1 MKKTFNLSPQTIT
14 QNIARL
20 QKYLA
25 EKGLDGCYISSF
37 DQYLN
42 EYVPLNDC
50 HRYYFTG
57 FTGSTAEALVPREG
71 KARVYVDGRYH
82 EQVDLEV
89 PVDAVL
95 AVKPAG
101 GMGNTQA
108 VLQDIRTLGMK
119 TLGFEPARTSLG
131 FLKQLEE
138 VCETK
143 AVAAEDMSKLV
154 EFATMP
160 APAQV
165 DFVAREFRG
174 RDTLEKLTE
183 VLQNDQ
189 QGMFVAALDGI
200 AWVTNCRGYQMPH
213 MSSFQSK
220 ALLTRKKVY
229 VFVDPSTPLSPTAD
243 KADGVEWIKT
253 SNMQAD
259 LVHLQNKLHLGEV
272 IFDPAMLNC
281 ADFGT
286 LLTVFGPDRLLEK
299 RGGLIEWMSI
309 KEPAEI
315 RSMEESFK
323 RSDKAIFETISWVKQ
338 SLKANKRVT
347 EFDLWGE
354 TRKKYEAQGS
364 REQSFNTI
372 AGVGPN
378 GSIIHYG
385 SPSDEIVIKA
395 TDMVLLDSG
404 GYYEGGFATDCTRTF
419 FASHDGAADPEY
431 KKIYT
436 LVLKGLL
443 ACQNAVF
450 PEGTKGNVLDGLA
463 RAPIMKHGYNYN
475 HGTGHG
481 VGVHVHEDGV
491 RLSMISQLPM
501 KAGQVVSIEPGIYV
515 PGFAGV
521 RLENVAVVEKHP
533 KFKGFLQF
541 RSLVYVGFDANLVD
555 EKLLNSEERAQW
567 QAYEALCA
575 QRGTAFK
582 QPSA

>member
-1 MKKTFNLSPQTIT
+1 MKKNFNLSPQTIT

-25 EKGLDGCYISSF
+25 ENGLDGCYVSSF

-42 EYVPLNDC
+42 EYVPLSDC

-89 PVDAVL
+89 PADAVL

-101 GMGNTQA
+101 GLGNAQA
-108 VLQDIRTLGMK
+108 VLQDIRTLGLK
-119 TLGFEPARTSLG
+119 TVGYEAPRTSLG

-143 AVAAEDMSKLV
+143 PVSAEEMHKVV
-154 EFATMP
+154 EFAAMP
-160 APAQV
+160 APAAV
-165 DFVAREFRG
+165 DFIPREFRG
-174 RDTLEKLTE
+174 RDTLEKLSQ
-183 VLQNDQ
+183 VLQRDD

-200 AWVTNCRGYQMPH
+200 AWVTNCRSYQMPH
-213 MSSFQSK
+213 MSSFRSK
-220 ALLTRKKVY
+220 ALLTRKKIY
-229 VFVDPSTPLSPTAD
+229 VFIDPATPLSAPAQNTE
-243 KADGVEWIKT
+243 GVEWIKT
-253 SNMQAD
+253 THMSAD
-259 LVHLQNKLHLGEV
+259 LVHLQNVLHLSEV
-272 IFDPAMLNC
+272 TFDPAMLNC

-286 LLTVFGPDRLLEK
+286 LLTVFGPDRLVEK
-299 RGGLIEWMSI
+299 RGGLVEWMSI

-323 RSDKAIFETISWVKQ
+323 RSDKAIFETIQWVKQ
-338 SLKANKRVT
+338 GLKAGKRIT
-347 EFDLWGE
+347 EFDLWSE
-354 TRKKYEAQGS
+354 TRKKYETQGA

-385 SPSDEIVIKA
+385 SPSDEIVIKDS
-395 TDMVLLDSG
+395 DMVLLDSG

-419 FASHDGAADPEY
+419 FASSDGAADPEY

-443 ACQNAVF
+443 ACQSAVF

-463 RAPIMKHGYNYN
+463 RAPMMKHGYNYN

-481 VGVHVHEDGV
+481 VGIHVHEDGV
-491 RLSMISQLPM
+491 RISPISQLPM
-501 KAGQVVSIEPGIYV
+501 KPGQVVSIEPGIYV
-515 PGFAGV
+515 SGFAGV

-541 RSLVYVGFDANLVD
+541 RSLVFVGFDRNLVD
-555 EKLLNSEERAQW
+555 ESLLNSEEKAQW
-567 QAYEALCA
+567 LAYEALCA

-582 QPSA
+582 Q